1 MKPRLLAAVTPVV
14 GVKVEPVRKWF
25 RLSLGNGLAGDA
37 MSRASAG
44 VATTFSN
51 GPENADEFFRSVRG
65 AFERNESNS
74 GAVGYVVLT
83 LVALIALVALLRP
96 VLVRK
101 LMQRARGARL
111 ARLARE
117 RGLSRTDVD
126 LLGVLAGHT
135 GTHPLLVATHIDVF
149 ERSTAAELRGITPT
163 LAPLVGDVHDR
174 VRALR
179 GRLGF
184 DAHAEHEPLLTTR
197 ELRAGDSAEIF
208 GVKTAVEQVTEAR
221 FSLGLSARPDA
232 TVGAKLPLT
241 VLLEREA
248 SYSIACLLLSVE
260 PAPSGYVLSFA
271 HDEAPARRQNRR
283 FVRVPAN
290 ERVELV
296 SEPEAGAA
304 LERRNGTLIDVSLQ
318 GAALSVR
325 DKLAVRALLRAS
337 FSFRGE
343 KFDGIR
349 VVVLECEGSPAGP
362 YRARLEF
369 RELSREHERKLA
381 AAIARATTRKST
393 APTSIRA

>member
-1 MKPRLLAAVTPVV
+1 MSPDNGA
-14 GVKVEPVRKWF
+14 
-25 RLSLGNGLAGDA
+25 LSGDA
-37 MSRASAG
+37 MSRVGAGAG
-44 VATTFSN
+44 VAFSN

-65 AFERNESNS
+65 AFERNESNAGS
-74 GAVGYVVLT
+74 VGYAVL
-83 LVALIALVALLRP
+83 ALIALVALVALLRP
-96 VLVRK
+96 VLVRM
-101 LMQRARGARL
+101 LAQRTRRERLSRLVRARGLTRA
-111 ARLARE
+111 
-117 RGLSRTDVD
+117 DVD

-135 GTHPLLVATHIDVF
+135 GTHPFLVATHIDVF

-163 LAPLVGDVHDR
+163 LAPLIGDVHDR

-197 ELRAGDSAEIF
+197 ELRPGDSAEIF
-208 GVKTAVEQVTEAR
+208 GVKTTIAQVTEAR
-221 FSLGLSARPDA
+221 FSLVLSARPDA
-232 TVGAKLPLT
+232 TLGAKLPLT

-248 SYSIACLLLSVE
+248 SYSVACLLLGVE
-260 PAPSGYVLSFA
+260 PAPAGYALSFA

-296 SEPEAGAA
+296 AEADANAAPE
-304 LERRNGTLIDVSLQ
+304 RWHGTLIDVSLQ

-325 DKLAVRALLRAS
+325 EKLAVRALLRAS

-343 KFDGIR
+343 TFEGVR
-349 VVVLECEGSPAGP
+349 VVVLECEGSPSGP
-362 YRARLEF
+362 YRVRLEF

-381 AAIARATTRKST
+381 AAIARATTRKSV